1 MADGLSRQASA
12 TKYTGPEPVLGITPP
27 TVHKELQQWACREQF
42 RQWREATKF
51 RQAKQLLRQVDLSFT
66 KYAL

>member
-1 MADGLSRQASA
+1 MKWQTAYQGKPLLLNILVQNQFLA
-12 TKYTGPEPVLGITPP
+12 L
-27 TVHKELQQWACREQF
+27 HKELQQWACREQW